1 MSEYKHV
8 GKLTPRF
15 EGMSLAL
22 GKPVYMEDM
31 LPEDVWYIQAIHC
44 PYASAVVESIDSKVA
59 QKVPEFVHLFTWED
73 CTEMTNFGWPYCA
86 YERKVLNRE
95 ARFEGEVVALVV
107 AESLAAA
114 EKAAK
119 MVKIKWDVK
128 EPLMDF
134 TKSLKGDIIVHGDHL
149 DEIKY
154 DHLWDKTYNPSINQ
168 VTRSFRDYGDME
180 AARNKCA
187 HITKVHA
194 YTPQQ
199 IHTQMESPRS
209 YSYFDE
215 RGFLIV
221 KAPTQSVHAMQEDV
235 ARSLGIDRRKVR
247 VIKTQ
252 VGGGFGGRNM
262 FAPYVYAALVTYKT
276 GHAATIIYDREMAMV
291 AVDTRHEYVLD
302 AELGADENG
311 IFRFIDVEATQN
323 AGAYSEESEDVLQ
336 TGIKNSYALFPRLDA
351 MRILEYS
358 VFTNK
363 VEGYAFRGFGATQNC
378 FLLNVAARHIADEMN
393 MDLPTVLK
401 KNIGKVGDSHPVMNG
416 WEEDSPT
423 YITSTKL
430 EECIDRSM
438 EIINWSDRRNKSL
451 PEGNIVTGCGLGVA
465 AHASGVPLVDRGN
478 VNITMN
484 SDGAFSVYSGH
495 SDIGTG
501 SNTAMV
507 QMVAEVL
514 EVPMD
519 HVHLMAADTA
529 FTPFDAGTYASS
541 NVYRA
546 GGAAVIAAKKMK
558 QLLYEAVREVAGLPA
573 DTPLVFEDEVFY
585 LENGKRLM
593 DLIEFADKR
602 DFYTGGDP
610 LVVSGSFPDKFAPS
624 PYVATTAFVE
634 VDKETG
640 YYRVLEMANV
650 VDCGQVINPSNARV
664 QVMGGVTQSLGMTM
678 FEEVNYTKDR
688 HRMVNRTLQSYK
700 IPCQMDMPRMTV
712 EFVDDKEP
720 SGPFGAKSLGE
731 IATGSPAPAITD
743 ALFNALGIH
752 FDSLPIT
759 PEKVLRAIKEKEAG
773 KEKK

>member
-8 GKLTPRF
+8 GKLNPRF

-31 LPEDVWYIQAIHC
+31 LPEDVWYVKAIHS
-44 PYASAVVESIDSKVA
+44 PYASAVVESIDSKVTE
-59 QKVPEFVHLFTWED
+59 KVPGFIRLLTWED
-73 CTEMTNFGWPYCA
+73 CSVMTNFGWPYCA
-86 YERKVLNRE
+86 FERKILNDT

-107 AESLAAA
+107 AKTQSAA

-119 MVKIKWDVK
+119 VLKIKWKVK

-134 TKSLKGDIIVHGDHL
+134 KKSRESDIIVHGDHI
-149 DEIKY
+149 DEMKY
-154 DHLWDKTYNPSINQ
+154 DHLWDDTYDPSKNL
-168 VTRSFRDYGDME
+168 VTRSFRDYGDIE
-180 AARNKCA
+180 DAKTHCKYV
-187 HITKVHA
+187 TKVRA

-199 IHTQMESPRS
+199 IHTQLESPRS
-209 YSYFDE
+209 YSFFDE
-215 RGFLIV
+215 RGYLTIM
-221 KAPTQSVHAMQEDV
+221 APTQSVHAMQEDV

-262 FAPYVYAALVTYKT
+262 FAPYVYSAFVTLMT

-291 AVDTRHEYVLD
+291 SVDTRHEYELE
-302 AELGADENG
+302 AEIGADENG
-311 IFRFIDVEATQN
+311 IFRYIDVEATQN

-336 TGIKNSYALFPRLDA
+336 TGIKNSYALFPRVEA

-378 FLLNVAARHIADEMN
+378 FLLNVAARHIADDMKMELPEVLRKN
-393 MDLPTVLK
+393 M
-401 KNIGKVGDSHPVMNG
+401 GKTGDSHPVMNG

-423 YITSTKL
+423 YLTSTKI
-430 EECIDRSM
+430 EECMDRSM
-438 EIINWSDRRNKSL
+438 ELIGWNEKRNKEVPS
-451 PEGNIVTGCGLGVA
+451 GNIVRGCGLGVA

-478 VNITMN
+478 VNIAMN
-484 SDGAFSVYSGH
+484 PDGSFSVYSGH
-495 SDIGTG
+495 ADIGTG

-507 QMVAEVL
+507 QMVAEEL
-514 EVPMD
+514 EVAME
-519 HVHLMAADTA
+519 HVHLLAADTA

-546 GGAAVIAAKKMK
+546 GSAAVIAARKMK
-558 QLLYEAVREVAGLPA
+558 KLLYEAVRETAGLPA
-573 DTPLVFEDEVFY
+573 DTPLVFKDEVFY
-585 LENGKRLM
+585 LENGERLM
-593 DLIEFADKR
+593 DLIEFQDKR

-624 PYVATTAFVE
+624 PYVATTAYVE

-640 YYRVLEMANV
+640 YYKVLEMVNV
-650 VDCGQVINPSNARV
+650 VDCGTVINPGNARV
-664 QVMGGVTQSLGMTM
+664 QVMGGVTQSIGMTM
-678 FEEVNYTKDR
+678 FEEIQYTEDTN
-688 HRMVNRTLQSYK
+688 RMVNRTLQSYK
-700 IPCQMDMPRMTV
+700 IPCQMDMPRMQV
-712 EFVDDKEP
+712 EFVENTEP
-720 SGPFGAKSLGE
+720 TGPFGAKSLGE

-752 FDSLPIT
+752 FDSLPVT
-759 PEKVLRAIKEKEAG
+759 PEKVLKAIKEKE
-773 KEKK
+773 ER